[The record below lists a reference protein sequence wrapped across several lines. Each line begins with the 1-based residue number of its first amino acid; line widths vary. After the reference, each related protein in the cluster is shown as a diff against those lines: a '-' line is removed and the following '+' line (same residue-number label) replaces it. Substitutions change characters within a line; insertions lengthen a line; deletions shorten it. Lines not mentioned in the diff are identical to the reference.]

1 MSFQAKSSFSTH
13 YVKGDKRTAL
23 YAHLCSVSNIDN
35 RSQESRQQRLLWE
48 YQLDALLHKAQDTRL
63 NMPRFRYENDISIP
77 NQITVFQNNNEVK
90 RIIIVVHGCYN
101 IMLQRELRSNT
112 LALDGA
118 IIKLSEEK
126 RYSTFE
132 KTVNHLEDIMVD
144 RSKLYPNHTYTF
156 LGHSFGATQLYY
168 AILRSNHIARNV
180 TSVHL
185 FNPVTKPLIGLTFR
199 RKIHPDVMR
208 RINIHKMPR
217 DTLSNGV
224 QYLFGIRHVYQCHN
238 SSSNRGNRLQPCNV
252 KSIQAASRL
261 ANNNNNNNN
270 NSDFVTNHDIS
281 NFY

>member
-23 YAHLCSVSNIDN
+23 YAHLCSVSNLEN

-48 YQLDALLHKAQDTRL
+48 HQVDVLLNKAQDTRL
-63 NMPRFRYENDISIP
+63 NLPRFRFENDISIP
-77 NQITVFQNNNEVK
+77 NQITVFQNDEVK

-101 IMLQRELRSNT
+101 IMLQRELRNNT

-126 RYSTFE
+126 RYLTFE
-132 KTVNHLEDIMVD
+132 KTVNQIEDIMVD

-180 TSVHL
+180 ASTHL

-208 RINIHKMPR
+208 RINIHKIPR
-217 DTLSNGV
+217 DTLSDGI
-224 QYLFGIRHVYQCHN
+224 QYLFGIRQVYQGYGNHRSN
-238 SSSNRGNRLQPCNV
+238 SKWFLQPCNV
-252 KSIQAASRL
+252 KSAQATSRVTWSY
-261 ANNNNNNNN
+261 NNN
-270 NSDFVTNHDIS
+270 NSDFVVNHDIS